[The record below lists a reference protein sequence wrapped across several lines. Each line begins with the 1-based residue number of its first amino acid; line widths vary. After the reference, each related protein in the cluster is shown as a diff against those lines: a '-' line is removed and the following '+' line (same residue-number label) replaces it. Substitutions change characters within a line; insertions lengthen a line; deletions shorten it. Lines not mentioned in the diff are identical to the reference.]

1 MNLHTKSKKALIHVI
16 GMQVIPDVEDDTIED
31 IMPGAC
37 QKIGDYYYIKYEEM
51 QEGFTEKTDVLVKVK
66 NGYLEMTKK
75 GLIDVNMMIEE
86 EKVHHAD
93 YLTPF
98 GNMLFT
104 IHGKEVAVT
113 EDEDGVYIGAKYS
126 MDVNQQYLSENN
138 ISIHVKYCK

>member
-1 MNLHTKSKKALIHVI
+1 MTLHTKSKKALIHVI
-16 GMQVIPDVEDDTIED
+16 GMQVVPDVEDDTIED
-31 IMPGAC
+31 IMLGAC

-51 QEGFTEKTDVLVKVK
+51 QEGFTEKNDVLVKVK

-93 YLTPF
+93 YFTPF